1 MSSFSDPQFLM
12 PPVAGQ
18 LGPFPHSDFLETV
31 WKHTAGPTD
40 ELWIVSDER
49 GLVPLSVV
57 GNTIRFVG
65 SADLVDYRSPLGE
78 GTADLIAGAIR
89 SRPKGLRVVADS
101 LPRPAADVV
110 VNGLAAAGLAAF
122 VEEHSLAA
130 VLQLPDSFEEYL
142 ERLGKKERHETRR
155 KRRRYEAELG
165 EVRFDRESLPGPRFD
180 EFVMFHRQSPG
191 DKGGFMTDDMVAY
204 FRDLL
209 ELDGWG
215 IDALVDD
222 TDAMVAGGFGYQAQ
236 DAYFLYNSTFDPA
249 RGDLSP
255 GVVLISSL
263 IDLAIDNGATVFDF
277 LKGDENYKFRLGAEP
292 RPLYIVTAM
301 T

>member
-1 MSSFSDPQFLM
+1 VSSFSDPQFLL
-12 PPVAGQ
+12 PPVADR
-18 LGPFPHSDFLETV
+18 LGPFPQGDFLDTV
-31 WKHTAGPTD
+31 WKHTAAPTD

-49 GLVPLSVV
+49 GLVPFSVR

-78 GTADLIAGAIR
+78 GTADLIASAIG
-89 SRPKGLRVVADS
+89 SRAKGLRIVADS

-110 VNGLAAAGLAAF
+110 VKGLEAAGLEPT
-122 VEEHSLAA
+122 VEEHTVVA

-142 ERLGKKERHETRR
+142 ECLGKKERHETRR
-155 KRRRYEAELG
+155 KRRRYEAALG
-165 EVRFDRESLPGPRFD
+165 EVRFDRESSPGRLFD
-180 EFVMFHRQSPG
+180 EFVMFHRQSAG
-191 DKGGFMTDDMVAY
+191 DKGGFMTGEMVAY

-215 IDALVDD
+215 IDALVDE
-222 TDAMVAGGFGYQAQ
+222 TDAMVAGGFGYQAL

-249 RGDLSP
+249 RADLSP
-255 GVVLISSL
+255 GVVLLSSL
-263 IDLAIDNGATVFDF
+263 IELAIDHGASVFDF

-292 RPLYIVTAM
+292 RPLYVVTAM